1 MTKWH
6 IEIFYMWQKG
16 ICPGKIIGF
25 GKGIVH
31 KYGKANFTIVY
42 ETVSN
47 DLNHLAKVFEVVL

>member
-1 MTKWH
+1 
-6 IEIFYMWQKG
+6 MWQKG